1 MSDFKKRAE
10 KWAEDYLKTDEAK
23 HKIKGMDEDLLRFIM
38 FGGES
43 PDLIKQRLIENYKEE
58 LKELRDD
65 TE

>member
-1 MSDFKKRAE
+1 MSDFKKRAQ
-10 KWAEDYLKTDEAK
+10 KWAEDYLKSDEARYE
-23 HKIKGMDEDLLRFIM
+23 IKRMDEDLLRFIM

>member
-1 MSDFKKRAE
+1 MSDFKKRAQ
-10 KWAEDYLKTDEAK
+10 KWAEDYLKSDEARYE
-23 HKIKGMDEDLLRFIM
+23 IKRMDEDLLRFMM

-43 PDLIKQRLIENYKEE
+43 PDLIKQKFIENYEEE